1 MKVEVP
7 LSVDQ
12 RHDKLIYR
20 CLKCNEEF
28 TLLNIF
34 KDHLQTHFEVLKLTK
49 YLIHN
54 FKMALKI
61 IYFSEH

>member
-1 MKVEVP
+1 MKIEVP

-12 RHDKLIYR
+12 KHDKLIYR

-34 KDHLQTHFEVLKLTK
+34 KDHLQEHLEV
-49 YLIHN
+49 
-54 FKMALKI
+54 F
-61 IYFSEH
+61 